1 MARDASALIFLTFQH
16 RKKKVDRH
24 NACWGVGMASHVS
37 ESDRDQQPDQTG
49 DGASSGVAHGEA
61 PRHLFER
68 IGAFLDTHRLGAD
81 PATYN
86 LVYRVLNEPQ
96 GSPARAVNGLVDG
109 GVRLTLSDI
118 ASLGESAG
126 EARAPSA
133 AGETWVARAQ
143 TQLEDVEHL
152 VRTDQAEAKAFAT
165 QERKSGGL
173 GQRVYVRVI
182 H

>member
-49 DGASSGVAHGEA
+49 DGASSGVAPGEA

-81 PATYN
+81 PVTYN
-86 LVYRVLNEPQ
+86 FVYRVLNEPQ
-96 GSPARAVNGLVDG
+96 GSLARAVNGLVDG

-118 ASLGESAG
+118 ASLGASVGEDRKSA
-126 EARAPSA
+126 ER
-133 AGETWVARAQ
+133 R
-143 TQLEDVEHL
+143 
-152 VRTDQAEAKAFAT
+152 VRTECVSQC
-165 QERKSGGL
+165 RS
-173 GQRVYVRVI
+173 RWSPS